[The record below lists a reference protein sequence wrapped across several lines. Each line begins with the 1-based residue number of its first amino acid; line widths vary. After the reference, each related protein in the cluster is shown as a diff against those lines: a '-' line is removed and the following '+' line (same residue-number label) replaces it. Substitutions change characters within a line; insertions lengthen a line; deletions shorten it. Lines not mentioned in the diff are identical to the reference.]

1 MDSFGERLVVGISTG
16 IEIQQ
21 SLSDDILAAKEKGQ
35 EVMDDFIQKRLEEY
49 KPQTNFFDP
58 ILKMKLATFSFLHKP
73 KICKTKNKVIA
84 LKSSE
89 DLFGKIAIIARK
101 RSVDMRSHEQV
112 ITKLLLFGNEKLK
125 VAQNKSILT
134 STIEF
139 L

>member
-1 MDSFGERLVVGISTG
+1 MKVLTEAFMDSFGERLVVRISTG

-49 KPQTNFFDP
+49 KPQSNFFDP
-58 ILKMKLATFSFLHKP
+58 ILKMKLATFSSLHKP

-84 LKSSE
+84 LKSSK

-101 RSVDMRSHEQV
+101 RSVDMRS
-112 ITKLLLFGNEKLK
+112 TKSYN
-125 VAQNKSILT
+125 VQRVC
-134 STIEF
+134 
-139 L
+139 